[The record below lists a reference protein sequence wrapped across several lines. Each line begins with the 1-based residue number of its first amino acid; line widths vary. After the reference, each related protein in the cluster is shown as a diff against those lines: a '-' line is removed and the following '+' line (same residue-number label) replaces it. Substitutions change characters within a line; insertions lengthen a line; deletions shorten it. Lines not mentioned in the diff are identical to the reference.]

1 MSMSTFSAHSKAL
14 LPPGGK
20 KNLCFNKLCDL
31 KYEVVCATFTRKRL
45 PDETLLLKY
54 VSCLFFFFYTSV
66 QKQLL
71 LDEGQNVLMKKV
83 LDTYLLFFQ
92 INQSTTTLRHVFA
105 SLRLFV
111 QKVGQTP
118 RTPVTS
124 K

>member
-1 MSMSTFSAHSKAL
+1 MF
-14 LPPGGK
+14 P
-20 KNLCFNKLCDL
+20 
-31 KYEVVCATFTRKRL
+31 V
-45 PDETLLLKY
+45 
-54 VSCLFFFFYTSV
+54 FFFFYTSV

-111 QKVGQTP
+111 QKVWQTS